1 MNKTFKFVY
10 EAEEAEGYDVF
21 PNSTKLKATHTFS
34 DESRWTPILY
44 QFCQFLEGTGYV
56 GVVDRIIIKDPY
68 GIESDFLFETTGQ
81 KEYQFDEEEEDED
94 EDEEDEEKD
103 FQDIK
108 KEIA

>member
-10 EAEEAEGYDVF
+10 ESEEDGHNLF
-21 PNSTKLKATHTFS
+21 PNATKLKATHTFD
-34 DESRWTPILY
+34 DESRWAPILY
-44 QFCQFLEGTGYV
+44 QFCQFLECTGYV

-68 GIESDFLFETTGQ
+68 GIESDFLFETTGM
-81 KEYQFDEEEEDED
+81 KEYQFDDEEDED
-94 EDEEDEEKD
+94 EDEEDEDKD

>member
-10 EAEEAEGYDVF
+10 ESEEEACSFDLF
-21 PNSTKLKATHTFS
+21 PKTTKLKAVHQF
-34 DESRWTPILY
+34 DENSRWVPILY
-44 QFCQFLEGTGYV
+44 QFCKFLEGTGYI
-56 GVVDRIIIKDPY
+56 GVEDRIIIKDPY
-68 GIESDFLFETTGQ
+68 GIEADFLFETTGT
-81 KEYQFDEEEEDED
+81 KEYQFDDEEDED

>member
-10 EAEEAEGYDVF
+10 ESEEDGHNLF
-21 PNSTKLKATHTFS
+21 PNATKLKATHTFD
-34 DESRWTPILY
+34 DESRWAPILY
-44 QFCQFLEGTGYV
+44 QFCQFLECTGYV

-68 GIESDFLFETTGQ
+68 GIESDFLFETTGT
-81 KEYQFDEEEEDED
+81 KEYQFDDEEDED
-94 EDEEDEEKD
+94 EDEEDEDKD